1 MNNMQIVNTQEIR
14 RCDNLSVAPTIYR
27 RGSTKP
33 EFTIHESSE
42 YEQGLKFQINPIL
55 LNKNSSDPYETVPVV
70 ADEQDDLLLRDSL
83 GYLARIPFNKI
94 AKIECVD
101 KSGNASKFKIFLK
114 NGFEMF
120 FNALGNFP
128 NHGEWEVRRTTKR
141 KFHLIRHD
149 LCLVN

>member
-14 RCDNLSVAPTIYR
+14 RCDTSSVVPIIYR

-33 EFTIHESSE
+33 GFIIHESK
-42 YEQGLKFQINPIL
+42 YEQELKFQIKPIL
-55 LNKNSSDPYETVPVV
+55 LNKNSSDPYEIVPVV
-70 ADEQDDLLLRDSL
+70 ADEQADLWLRDSS

-120 FNALGNFP
+120 FNEFKNSP
-128 NHGEWEVRRTTKR
+128 NKGEWEVRRATRR